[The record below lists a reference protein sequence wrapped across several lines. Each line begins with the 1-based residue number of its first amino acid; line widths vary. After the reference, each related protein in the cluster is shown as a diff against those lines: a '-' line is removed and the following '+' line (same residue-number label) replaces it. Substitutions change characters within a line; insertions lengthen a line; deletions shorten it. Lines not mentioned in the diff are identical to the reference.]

1 MNQLMDFFKKFQN
14 SLKSNV
20 IYCSIIFLFCFNNK
34 SFAQN
39 QHEIDSLEKVLP
51 TIKVDSLKLQTLN
64 ILTAEI
70 VDIDP
75 TKSIGYANEALVL
88 AEKLNKKKSIALALH
103 NMGNG
108 HFNLAEYKTAISF
121 YIKALNI
128 QEAIGNK
135 KGILAS
141 SGAIGN
147 VFLDLKQPDEA
158 YKYLSRAL
166 EISKETNNKGGM
178 ATCLIAI
185 GTVFSEKKDYK
196 QSLEYTFKSMKLFEE
211 LDVQEAVATCLNNIA
226 DSYLKL
232 NEPDK
237 SMFYINKAYGIY
249 VESGNIYGMSLA
261 LNNLGDFY
269 ESQGNFGKA
278 IEHYTKGLEYGKQ
291 IGANDRIIA
300 SYKGLY
306 LTNKKMGNFKE
317 ALAIN
322 ELYQQIND
330 SIYNTESSKQIAE
343 MQTRFDT
350 EKKAKEIDILTKDKK
365 IREDELIQQR
375 FISWSVTIGG
385 GLVFL
390 LALVAIR
397 GYIQKRKVSNQLAI
411 KNEKIENAY
420 SIIENQHK
428 DIKDSIRYAKR
439 LQEAILPTTAFQNIF
454 HDNAF
459 VLYKPK
465 DIVSGDFY
473 WIEEIETNNS
483 KQLLFAAVDCTG
495 HGVPGAF
502 MSIVGHN
509 LLNQAVKEHNKTKPS
524 DILDE
529 VNVSL
534 NETLR
539 QTLEESTVKDGMD
552 IALCS
557 LQKNN
562 SNSFIFQYAGANNP
576 VWIVR
581 AKETQELE
589 EIKGDK
595 FPIGVFLGEEL
606 NKFKNHEIELFS
618 GDTIYI
624 FTDGFADQFGGPKGK
639 KFMYKPFKQFIL
651 SIQHLTMKEQSEAL
665 SKVLTDWKGD
675 LEQIDDVLVVGIKV

>member
-1 MNQLMDFFKKFQN
+1 MIKGYF
-14 SLKSNV
+14 
-20 IYCSIIFLFCFNNK
+20 ISICFCLVYFSYS

-39 QHEIDSLEKVLP
+39 QKEIDSLEKALP
-51 TIKVDSLKLQTLN
+51 SITVDSLKIQTLN
-64 ILTAEI
+64 QLIIAI
-70 VDIDP
+70 VDVDP
-75 TKSIGYANEALVL
+75 TKSIEYANQALKL
-88 AEKLNKKKSIALALH
+88 AEKTKSKKYEALAFH
-103 NMGNG
+103 NIGNG
-108 HFNLAEYKTAISF
+108 HYNLAEYKTAISY

-128 QEAIGNK
+128 QESIGNK
-135 KGILAS
+135 KGILSS

-147 VFLDLKQPDEA
+147 VFIDLKQPDEA

-166 EISKETNNKGGM
+166 EISKEINNKGGT
-178 ATCLIAI
+178 AACLIAI

-196 QSLEYTFKSMKLFEE
+196 QSLEYTFQSLKLFEE
-211 LDVQEAVATCLNNIA
+211 LDIKEAVATCLNNIA

-232 NEPDK
+232 DQRDK
-237 SMFYINKAYGIY
+237 ALFYINKAYNIY
-249 VESGNIYGMSLA
+249 HEEGNIYGMALA
-261 LNNLGDFY
+261 LNNIGDYYETLGNY
-269 ESQGNFGKA
+269 AKA
-278 IEHYTKGLEYGKQ
+278 IEYYTKALEQAKR
-291 IGANDRIIA
+291 IGANDRILA
-300 SYKGLY
+300 SYKGIY
-306 LTNKKMGNFKE
+306 MSNKKIGNYKE

-322 ELYQQIND
+322 ELYQQMND
-330 SIYNTESSKQIAE
+330 SIYNVESSRQIAE

-350 EKKAKEIDILTKDKK
+350 EKKAKEIDILTKDKRIK
-365 IREDELIQQR
+365 EDELTQQR
-375 FISWSVTIGG
+375 FIIWSVAIGG
-385 GLVFL
+385 CLVLL

-397 GYIQKRKVSNQLAI
+397 GYVQKRKVSNQLAI

-420 SIIENQHK
+420 NIIENQHK

-439 LQEAILPTTAFQNIF
+439 LQEAILPIDTFQDIF
-454 HDNAF
+454 KENAF

-473 WIEEIETNNS
+473 WIEEFEKNGD

-509 LLNQAVKEHNKTKPS
+509 LLNQAVKEHFKTKPS

-534 NETLR
+534 NATLR
-539 QTLEESTVKDGMD
+539 QTIEESSVKDGMD

-557 LQKNN
+557 LQKNGPDT
-562 SNSFIFQYAGANNP
+562 FKLQYAGANNP
-576 VWIVR
+576 VWIAR
-581 AKETQELE
+581 GYDGQQLQ

-606 NKFKNHEIELFS
+606 NKFKNNEVELYS
-618 GDTIYI
+618 GDTIYV

-639 KFMYKPFKQFIL
+639 KFMYKPFKEFIL
-651 SIQHLTMKEQSEAL
+651 SIQNMKMHEQKEAL
-665 SKVLTDWKGD
+665 AKVLNDWKGN
-675 LEQIDDVLVVGIKV
+675 LEQVDDVLIIGIKV